1 MPGVKTVKGKYFS
14 GTGSRGFWSEEKL
27 DSLGRTIERSSY
39 RKKKL
44 TGTYVLQYNDRNDI
58 ILRIDTYDINHPGT
72 ADTSRYEYSYNND
85 IIAFEIYIYTSN
97 DSAIYKLI
105 NNEGD
110 SILTYQY
117 TSYHNLADRKNIH
130 SNAETYVLSYKN
142 NLLTK
147 LEITNNK
154 NEKEISE
161 YTYYPNGNV
170 KRRVKKRIPEL
181 DDEIV
186 YTGGPGGD
194 DQSYKY
200 RYNRKGRTKTL
211 YMIVH
216 NKTYKIATYKYK

>member
-1 MPGVKTVKGKYFS
+1 MK
-14 GTGSRGFWSEEKL
+14 
-27 DSLGRTIERSSY
+27 
-39 RKKKL
+39 
-44 TGTYVLQYNDRNDI
+44 
-58 ILRIDTYDINHPGT
+58 
-72 ADTSRYEYSYNND
+72 
-85 IIAFEIYIYTSN
+85 YIYTSN

-170 KRRVKKRIPEL
+170 KRRAKKGSRSSMMKSCIPVAPAEMINL
-181 DDEIV
+181 INIGITGRV
-186 YTGGPGGD
+186 GQKPYT
-194 DQSYKY
+194 
-200 RYNRKGRTKTL
+200 
-211 YMIVH
+211 
-216 NKTYKIATYKYK
+216 